1 MKTHLVGSHI
11 PKRAMAGIVFV
22 ALSAASCS
30 SINLKAVEDP
40 ANTLPPTE
48 VTEATP
54 EVLGTVV
61 TAAPTTTA
69 APKLE
74 KGLSPQQVG
83 PSDEPQSTVAVAV
96 PESAPLVA
104 EDSTST
110 TLDSSE
116 ADATSSTP
124 ASNETTSTTAEP
136 TTTTTEAEPEPRIV
150 VHNNYDPFATVGG
163 FTMYLPA
170 REVELVGFHESN
182 HDGAQQVE
190 PLADV
195 VTPMTTMESRDR
207 GNGSRTAIDVAVNI
221 ASEIRSPVTGTVVR
235 AGTYT
240 LYCQYSDDYAVIA
253 PDEQPTWE
261 VKVLHINGVQ
271 VKAGDRVIAQETVLA
286 PGPTPLPFRSQ
297 IDKLTVSP
305 PPPHVHIEVV
315 DPSIPDRPSGG
326 C

>member
-1 MKTHLVGSHI
+1 
-11 PKRAMAGIVFV
+11 
-22 ALSAASCS
+22 
-30 SINLKAVEDP
+30 
-40 ANTLPPTE
+40 
-48 VTEATP
+48 
-54 EVLGTVV
+54 
-61 TAAPTTTA
+61 
-69 APKLE
+69 
-74 KGLSPQQVG
+74 
-83 PSDEPQSTVAVAV
+83 
-96 PESAPLVA
+96 
-104 EDSTST
+104 
-110 TLDSSE
+110 
-116 ADATSSTP
+116 
-124 ASNETTSTTAEP
+124 
-136 TTTTTEAEPEPRIV
+136 
-150 VHNNYDPFATVGG
+150 
-163 FTMYLPA
+163 MYLPA

-182 HDGAQQVE
+182 HDGAQQVA
-190 PLADV
+190 PLDI
-195 VTPMTTMESRDR
+195 VTSMVTMETRDR

-271 VKAGDRVIAQETVLA
+271 VAAGDRVIAQETVLA